1 MPRDLNTHT
10 IMYTSDPSWPY
21 TYQSCII
28 IYKVSMTCKTD
39 TALGIHADLEYS
51 TQNSNMIP
59 IIPSLTQIYRQGPE
73 IDDKITKHS
82 WI

>member
-39 TALGIHADLEYS
+39 TALGIHADLS
-51 TQNSNMIP
+51 TA
-59 IIPSLTQIYRQGPE
+59 LKTQI
-73 IDDKITKHS
+73 
-82 WI
+82 